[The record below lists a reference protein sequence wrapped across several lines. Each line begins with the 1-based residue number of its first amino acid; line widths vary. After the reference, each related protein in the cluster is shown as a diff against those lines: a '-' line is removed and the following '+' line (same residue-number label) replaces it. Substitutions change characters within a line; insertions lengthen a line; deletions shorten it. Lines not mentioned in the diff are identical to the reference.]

1 VGVLKNQIGPEVTMQ
16 IEIQARNFSL
26 TRAMR
31 TYIEHRLG
39 VALGTCYR
47 HVNRIL
53 VRLSDIN
60 GPRGGN
66 DKRCHLEVILP
77 GQAVVVEDTEADL
90 YVAINRASSRAGR
103 TVMRQLRRRRHIN
116 RGYIPIDRTLSKE
129 IA

>member
-1 VGVLKNQIGPEVTMQ
+1 MQ
-16 IEIQARNFSL
+16 IVIQARNFSL

-31 TYIEHRLG
+31 MYIEQRLG
-39 VALGTCYR
+39 FALGRCYR

-90 YVAINRASSRAGR
+90 YVAINRASSRASR

-116 RGYIPIDRTLSKE
+116 RVCIPADCTLSE
-129 IA
+129 DTA

>member
-1 VGVLKNQIGPEVTMQ
+1 MQ

-31 TYIEHRLG
+31 MYIERRLG
-39 VALGTCYR
+39 LALSRGYR

-66 DKRCHLEVILP
+66 D
-77 GQAVVVEDTEADL
+77 
-90 YVAINRASSRAGR
+90 
-103 TVMRQLRRRRHIN
+103 
-116 RGYIPIDRTLSKE
+116 
-129 IA
+129 